1 MNITQAEQ
9 ALESTIINTWDRIR
23 STAELQSFAE
33 RKLALV
39 GVQSDEFA
47 FLD

>member
-1 MNITQAEQ
+1 MSNTQIEQ

-23 STAELQSFAE
+23 STAELQSFAQ

-39 GVQSDEFA
+39 SVEADELS